1 MILYVSYR
9 MLIEILSVVEIVLIG
24 TAAHFLSQVV
34 GTNTTNNE
42 LTTLV
47 TPIIGVLAGV
57 VLIHTLMW
65 YMYFTYNPISM
76 NLYFLVSGSMTM
88 IISLIALSISIVSKK

>member
-1 MILYVSYR
+1 MAFGLVEGLAIIEVILIAV
-9 MLIEILSVVEIVLIG
+9 
-24 TAAHFLSQVV
+24 AASFLSQVV